1 MDRAMRLH
9 VVAKIMYDVGWV
21 ALVGGTLVHLN
32 IANRVFSVVDLS
44 KRSLGRRTLLVHRA
58 LFSQTSGMFNGT
70 GRPTRALQS
79 GLGLHLLI
87 PLVMPSRM
95 HPAN

>member
-58 LFSQTSGMFNGT
+58 LFSQTSGISTALVGLQGHFNQGWAFT
-70 GRPTRALQS
+70 F
-79 GLGLHLLI
+79 
-87 PLVMPSRM
+87 
-95 HPAN
+95 